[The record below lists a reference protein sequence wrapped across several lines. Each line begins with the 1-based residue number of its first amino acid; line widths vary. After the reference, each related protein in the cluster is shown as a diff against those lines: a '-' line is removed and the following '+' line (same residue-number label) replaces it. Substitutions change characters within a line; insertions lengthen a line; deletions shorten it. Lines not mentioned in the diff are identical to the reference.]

1 MVQIVGEHELR
12 RGIFLEVLVEV
23 LLVLLVLT
31 ASFTLVHSQ
40 ISHCYD

>member
-23 LLVLLVLT
+23 LLLVLT

>member
-23 LLVLLVLT
+23 LVLVLT